1 MALRVL
7 PLAGQIHAC
16 LGHLA
21 RAVPLPFTF
30 HLPGRLRPVT
40 QVLAECHVLGDAIH
54 TMLHH
59 ISFLNRTRVFLTLY
73 FTFSLPV
80 FSTRIQV
87 SCRLKTSSLFSCPQ
101 CLA

>member
-7 PLAGQIHAC
+7 PLARFTPASGTSHEPF
-16 LGHLA
+16 
-21 RAVPLPFTF
+21 PLPFTF

-80 FSTRIQV
+80 SSTRIQV